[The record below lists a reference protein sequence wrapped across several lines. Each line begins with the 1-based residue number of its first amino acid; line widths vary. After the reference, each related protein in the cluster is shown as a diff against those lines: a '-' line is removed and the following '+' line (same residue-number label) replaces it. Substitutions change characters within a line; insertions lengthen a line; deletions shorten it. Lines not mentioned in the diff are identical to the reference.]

1 MDKTISTIINKA
13 LDGTDLSAAEVA
25 ELFRVED
32 LSEEAFA
39 VQQAGRRF
47 SAGLLDGKA
56 EIHGQIGINTGLC
69 SKDCKFCSFAATNK
83 VFTEAAAL
91 PVDEAIEGVLSME
104 AQGANAIYVMST
116 ANFSFEDFIDVSKAI
131 KRAMKTDIPLVANTG
146 DFDLDEAKA
155 LVEAGYTGVYHAIRM
170 GEGEFTR
177 IPLERRVKTIEA
189 AKEAGLIVGMCVEP
203 VGPEHSID
211 ELVEKTLLTRDLEAC
226 FSGSMRRTTI
236 PSSPL
241 AAHGQVS
248 YARMAT
254 IVAAVA
260 LATGTRVPGNCT
272 HEPNALGV
280 HAGANL
286 VWAEVG
292 SNPRDTEAE
301 TVRGWTVNRC
311 RELYQECGWEVLE
324 GPSKMF
330 AK

>member
-1 MDKTISTIINKA
+1 MDKTISSIINKA
-13 LDGTDLSAAEVA
+13 LDGTDLSAVEVA

-39 VQQAGRRF
+39 IQQAGRRF
-47 SAGLLDGKA
+47 SAELLDGKA

-69 SKDCKFCSFAATNK
+69 GKDCKFCSFAASNK
-83 VFTEAAAL
+83 VFTEATAL
-91 PVDEAIEGVLSME
+91 PVDEAIGGVLSME

-116 ANFSFEDFIDVSKAI
+116 ANFAFEDFIDVSKAI

-211 ELVEKTLLTRDLEAC
+211 ELVEKTLLTRDLEAY

-241 AAHGQVS
+241 AVHGQVS